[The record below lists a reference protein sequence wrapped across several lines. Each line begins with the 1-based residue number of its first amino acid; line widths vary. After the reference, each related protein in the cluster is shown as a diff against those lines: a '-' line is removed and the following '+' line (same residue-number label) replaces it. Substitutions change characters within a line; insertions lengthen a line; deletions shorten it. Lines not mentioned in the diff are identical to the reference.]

1 MQGNP
6 QVIEALNRL
15 LTGELT
21 AIDVYFLQARLFQDW
36 GYNKLFERFA
46 HEKQDEEGH
55 ATEII
60 DRILF
65 LEGTPNVQDRLGFK
79 VETDI
84 RALLQM
90 DLELEYDVARS
101 LNEALALCREHGD
114 NATRELLE
122 RLLVDTEQDHIF
134 WLESQLQII
143 DSIGLEKYLPEQF

>member
-1 MQGNP
+1 MHGNP
-6 QVIEALNRL
+6 QIIETLNRL
-15 LTGELT
+15 LTAELT
-21 AIDVYFLQARLFQDW
+21 AIDVYFLQARMFQDW

-101 LNEALALCREHGD
+101 LNEALALCREYGD